1 MEIQVLKASV
11 FRPRLKS
18 GEFDAALFTI
28 SKSTTQPN
36 FGHVRMF
43 GEDSPFGYHNPE
55 IIRLLNQAKDAID
68 PDERDRIYQ
77 EIMPIFSADL
87 PITLLLPRGQTY
99 IVHRRIKGLSS
110 PYRADPV
117 WFMED
122 LWIEEGH
129 R

>member
-1 MEIQVLKASV
+1 MEIQVLKVSV

-77 EIMPIFSADL
+77 EIMPIFAGDMPNNASFASCCCA
-87 PITLLLPRGQTY
+87 
-99 IVHRRIKGLSS
+99 HRSS
-110 PYRADPV
+110 
-117 WFMED
+117 ED
-122 LWIEEGH
+122 QRSEQPL
-129 R
+129 